1 MSNRIVVT
9 LSDGTSQDFD
19 GDEITADRDE
29 HTGVLKVR
37 NGLTELGVFQRAEFS
52 EYKTVPA

>member
-1 MSNRIVVT
+1 MVT